1 MQHLSAMLVLTRG
14 VRIERAATAQ
24 ALHAALGYGAP
35 TGLMMLLSG
44 WRYARYGGL
53 AFLAMAV
60 TGGAGWFLVAPL
72 ARETAAEA
80 G

>member
-1 MQHLSAMLVLTRG
+1 
-14 VRIERAATAQ
+14 
-24 ALHAALGYGAP
+24 
-35 TGLMMLLSG
+35 MMLLSG
-44 WRYARYGGL
+44 WLYARYGGL

-60 TGGAGWFLVAPL
+60 IGGGGWFLVAPL